1 MTRNERREDSWVPD
15 KVLHDFVNEL
25 VETKSKLKWNQE
37 ISITV
42 PSDLNEKELESLV
55 IETGYY
61 IKSKTG
67 TEMTVVNNK
76 PIDSLRLV
84 AQGYLIN
91 R

>member
-1 MTRNERREDSWVPD
+1 MPD